1 TVSGVRSFE
10 SDLAPK
16 SDTVSGV
23 CGFGSDS
30 APESDSV
37 LGVYSFGSDLE
48 PESDTISRIR
58 SFGSNLAP
66 ESDTISRI
74 CGSGSDLA
82 PESDTISRIRGFL
95 SDLTKTIRL
104 SPILEQCKHVF
115 PVQCLCSHSRT
126 AVFIRRCPHSCAT
139 LLNLKF
145 AVVRRCR
152 ARTTPSLPHAH
163 SPRTAPRAPPPS
175 HSLASSPRR
184 PRAQR
189 AP

>member
-1 TVSGVRSFE
+1 
-10 SDLAPK
+10 
-16 SDTVSGV
+16 
-23 CGFGSDS
+23 
-30 APESDSV
+30 
-37 LGVYSFGSDLE
+37 
-48 PESDTISRIR
+48 TISRIR

-104 SPILEQCKHVF
+104 SPILKQYKNVF
-115 PVQCLCSHSRT
+115 PVQSLYTNSRT
-126 AVFIRRCPHSCAT
+126 AVDNHRRPHSCAT
-139 LLNLKF
+139 ILNLKF